1 MWRLRIKM
9 MKNNLR
15 SFFRNESGMPAIE
28 FAMVLPFMCLLYF
41 GLVDATALIS
51 FNRKIT
57 ASAGVTADL
66 VAQQRTDVLKS
77 NIDDIYN
84 ATAMV
89 MAPTPQTDVRVEVYG
104 YRSVN
109 GTITKIWS
117 TSNGNGPACG
127 AAPAT
132 TSMASLMAAGNDVIV
147 SRSCMNW
154 TPYVVSF
161 LGSSI
166 MGASTFLI
174 SQSIS
179 VRPRTSLTLTCWQ
192 STKAAGAVCV

>member
-1 MWRLRIKM
+1 MM
-9 MKNNLR
+9 MKNKLG
-15 SFFRNESGMPAIE
+15 SFFKNDSGMPAIE
-28 FAMVLPFMCLLYF
+28 FAMILPFMCVLYF
-41 GLVDATALIS
+41 GLVDATGLIS

-66 VAQQRTDVLKS
+66 VAQQRTDILKS

-89 MAPTPQTDVRVEVYG
+89 MAPTPQTDVRVEVWG
-104 YRSVN
+104 YRNVS
-109 GTITKIWS
+109 GTVTKIWS

-127 AAPAT
+127 AAPSTANMT
-132 TSMASLMAAGNDVIV
+132 SLMAAGNDVIV

-154 TPYVVSF
+154 TPYVSSF
-161 LGSSI
+161 LGNSI
-166 MGASTFLI
+166 LGASSFLI
-174 SQSIS
+174 TQSIS

-192 STKAAGAVCV
+192 STKAAGAVCT